1 MTTVTDPPGRP
12 RARDAGRAVEPTRT
26 GIADARDGV
35 RIAFDVYGTGATTI
49 VLLPSAPIIHA
60 RQWKGQIPYLSRHHR
75 VVAYDGRGNGRSD
88 RPVDPAAYADEW
100 FTSDI
105 ATVMDA
111 TQTDRA
117 VLVGLCSD
125 AVWRA
130 VLLAVAEPQRVDG
143 IVAFAV
149 GVPLLTPPNPWRV
162 EWSFEDE
169 LPTDE
174 GWAKLNRHYWRR
186 DYPGFAQF
194 WFEQTAS
201 EPHSTKL
208 IEDCVTWA
216 LDGSAEAM
224 LSDADAP
231 SSLDLAAVEAT
242 CRTVACPMLLVHG
255 TKDHCQPLS
264 RAKRLS
270 ELTGAPLVVVEGA
283 DHMIPGRHPVLANLL
298 IRDFVRSLQEGV
310 S

>member
-1 MTTVTDPPGRP
+1 MP
-12 RARDAGRAVEPTRT
+12 RKPT
-26 GIADARDGV
+26 A
-35 RIAFDVYGTGATTI
+35 
-49 VLLPSAPIIHA
+49 PS
-60 RQWKGQIPYLSRHHR
+60 
-75 VVAYDGRGNGRSD
+75 
-88 RPVDPAAYADEW
+88 
-100 FTSDI
+100 
-105 ATVMDA
+105 
-111 TQTDRA
+111 
-117 VLVGLCSD
+117 LVGLCSD

-130 VLLAVAEPQRVDG
+130 VLLAAAEPQRVAG

-208 IEDCVTWA
+208 IEDCVAWT

-224 LSDADAP
+224 LNDADAP
-231 SSLDLAAVEAT
+231 SSLDRAGVEAT
-242 CRTVACPMLLVHG
+242 CRAVGCPMLLVHG
-255 TKDHCQPLS
+255 TEDHCQPLES
-264 RAKRLS
+264 GETTVRADR
-270 ELTGAPLVVVEGA
+270 APRWSSSMA
-283 DHMIPGRHPVLANLL
+283 PIT
-298 IRDFVRSLQEGV
+298 
-310 S
+310 